1 MYLDVVHGHATWWI
15 APLGYISS
23 APLKYL
29 LSYGSLIN
37 GLPRFCGPPGRIN
50 SDVVPASLSHGYSEN
65 GQEAR
70 TSQRLFM
77 RSPRERTRRVVLL
90 LNSVDRLGR
99 TVEPSVLSVAQDI
112 VSQAVSHGEKL
123 LGDPALALTLF
134 EEAAATVSKTA
145 GEKLASGK
153 PGIRDI
159 RRYLFRVYL
168 RRIGVEKKASL
179 SFDQGTA
186 AQSERH
192 AQQTDQRDI
201 DRHILLTEVLE
212 SCDTLTRE
220 IIYLRL
226 EGCSW
231 KEIEKRSGIPLNAAS
246 LRFSKTLR
254 RLRNQF
260 WRCDI

>member
-1 MYLDVVHGHATWWI
+1 MAHSSTVCHAFVDRR
-15 APLGYISS
+15 A
-23 APLKYL
+23 A
-29 LSYGSLIN
+29 LIRMCT
-37 GLPRFCGPPGRIN
+37 GIF
-50 SDVVPASLSHGYSEN
+50 SHGYSEN

-70 TSQRLFM
+70 TSRRLFM

-134 EEAAATVSKTA
+134 EEAAAAVSKTVI
-145 GEKLASGK
+145 EKLALGK
-153 PGIRDI
+153 PGIRDM
-159 RRYLFRVYL
+159 RSYLFRVYL
-168 RRIGVEKKASL
+168 RRIGVEKRTSVSVDHPAEE
-179 SFDQGTA
+179 QW
-186 AQSERH
+186 QRH
-192 AQQTDQRDI
+192 AQQTDHRDI
-201 DRHILLTEVLE
+201 ERQILVKEVLE
-212 SCDTLTRE
+212 GCDTLTRE
-220 IIYLRL
+220 IFYLRL

-246 LRFSKTLR
+246 LRFSKALR

-260 WRCDI
+260 ARYDI

>member
-1 MYLDVVHGHATWWI
+1 
-15 APLGYISS
+15 
-23 APLKYL
+23 
-29 LSYGSLIN
+29 
-37 GLPRFCGPPGRIN
+37 
-50 SDVVPASLSHGYSEN
+50 
-65 GQEAR
+65 
-70 TSQRLFM
+70 M
-77 RSPRERTRRVVLL
+77 RSPRERTRRIVLL

-99 TVEPSVLSVAQDI
+99 IVEPSVLSVAQEI
-112 VSQAVSHGEKL
+112 ASQAVSHGERL

-153 PGIRDI
+153 PSIRDM
-159 RRYLFRVYL
+159 RSYLFRVYL
-168 RRIGVEKKASL
+168 RRIGIEKKASV
-179 SFDQGTA
+179 SVDQATA
-186 AQSERH
+186 EQWERH
-192 AQQTDQRDI
+192 AQQTDQRNI
-201 DRHILLTEVLE
+201 ERHILLKEVLE

-246 LRFSKTLR
+246 LRFSKALR

-260 WRCDI
+260 GRHDI